1 MCLMPNCLGIS
12 HWTHIFEN
20 GHPVGLDFDYV
31 KSVSKTNRDIIEL
44 FIISTNLAD
53 FKHFY

>member
-1 MCLMPNCLGIS
+1 MPNCLGIS